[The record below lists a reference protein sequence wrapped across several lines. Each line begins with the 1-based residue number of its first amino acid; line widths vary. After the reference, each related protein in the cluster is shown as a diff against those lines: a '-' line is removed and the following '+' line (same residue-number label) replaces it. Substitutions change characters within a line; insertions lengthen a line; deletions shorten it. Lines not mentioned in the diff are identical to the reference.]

1 MSKLKTTIIT
11 LFFLLLVSLTVL
23 YYKKDQYFEKFLRES
38 LKLEFTDSSVSF
50 LTRSVTL
57 KNVMYRVENKKDTDI
72 YSADSVTVNFEEVNM
87 GSKLAHIDVAD
98 IEGFNF
104 KKEPKDGMK
113 SNSTLPALSTAG
125 TSSVSAASID
135 SSDTKKVTAEPKKKK
150 KEKWYAPFKDIFKE
164 LEGAVK
170 GEFDPVSIVDSD
182 YLDEIINE
190 KFSPVVAETLN
201 KNSVEINDFFH
212 KIQKDKKLSSENFST
227 GKGNDYWI
235 VKIDRLNI
243 TSNVYGIPLSGTVNN
258 LVAPLGEIDSA
269 VPIKFDFATSD
280 KTNKIF
286 GEMNTEKGNF
296 QVDAPNFDYKL
307 IPQLKNYVKSGKFR
321 LEQKSDYA
329 ADILTIKG
337 SIKVTDAVLNTDA
350 VVADILKDREIPI
363 ADPRA
368 GVLKLMF
375 AQLKEVN
382 IHYTYSSKDGTVIIK
397 TDLQEQLKK
406 IIIPLI

>member
-11 LFFLLLVSLTVL
+11 VLLLLLTALTVL
-23 YYKKDQYFEKFLRES
+23 YYKKDQYFENFLKNN
-38 LKLEFTDSSVSF
+38 LKLQFTDSSVSF

-72 YSADSVTVNFEEVNM
+72 YSADSVTVNFKEVNM
-87 GSKLAHIDVAD
+87 GSKLAHIDVANID
-98 IEGFNF
+98 GFNF
-104 KKEPKDGMK
+104 KKELKEGVK
-113 SNSTLPALSTAG
+113 ATTAIQ
-125 TSSVSAASID
+125 TTA
-135 SSDTKKVTAEPKKKK
+135 DTKKVATEPKKKK
-150 KEKWYAPFKDIFKE
+150 KEKWYAPFKDMYKQ
-164 LEGAVK
+164 LESTVK
-170 GEFDPVSIVDSD
+170 GDFDPISIVDSD
-182 YLDEIINE
+182 YLDNVINE
-190 KFSPVVAETLN
+190 KISPVIAHTLN
-201 KNSVEINDFFH
+201 KNSVEINEFFH
-212 KIQKDKKLSSENFST
+212 KIQNDKKISSENFSK

-235 VKIDRLNI
+235 VKIDKLNI

-258 LVAPLGEIDSA
+258 LIAPLGEVDSA
-269 VPIKFDFATSD
+269 TPIKFDFATSD

-286 GEMNTEKGNF
+286 GEMNTEKAAF
-296 QVDAPNFDYKL
+296 QIDAPNFDYKL
-307 IPQLKNYVKSGKFR
+307 IPQLNSYVKSGKFR

-382 IHYTYSSKDGTVIIK
+382 IYYTYSSKEGVFIIK

>member
-11 LFFLLLVSLTVL
+11 ILLLLLTALSVL
-23 YYKKDQYFEKFLRES
+23 YYKKDQYFENFLKNN
-38 LKLEFTDSSVSF
+38 LKLQFTDSSVSF

-72 YSADSVTVNFEEVNM
+72 YSAESVTVNFKEVNM

-104 KKEPKDGMK
+104 KKELKEGVK
-113 SNSTLPALSTAG
+113 EASAVQTTA
-125 TSSVSAASID
+125 
-135 SSDTKKVTAEPKKKK
+135 DTKKVATEPKKKK
-150 KEKWYAPFKDIFKE
+150 KEKWYAPFKDMYKQ
-164 LEGAVK
+164 LESTVK
-170 GEFDPVSIVDSD
+170 GDFDPISIVDSD
-182 YLDEIINE
+182 YLDNVINE
-190 KFSPVVAETLN
+190 KISPAIAQILN
-201 KNSVEINDFFH
+201 KNSVEINEFFH
-212 KIQKDKKLSSENFST
+212 KIQNDKKISNENFSK

-235 VKIDRLNI
+235 VKIDKLNI
-243 TSNVYGIPLSGTVNN
+243 TSNVYGIPISGTVNN

-269 VPIKFDFATSD
+269 VPIKFDFATLD
-280 KTNKIF
+280 KANKIF
-286 GEMNTEKGNF
+286 GEMNTEKAAF
-296 QVDAPNFDYKL
+296 QIEAPNFDYKL
-307 IPQLKNYVKSGKFR
+307 IPQLNSYIKSGKFR

-382 IHYTYSSKDGTVIIK
+382 INYTYSSKEGKVIIK

>member
-1 MSKLKTTIIT
+1 MSDRKMSKLKTTILT
-11 LFFLLLVSLTVL
+11 VLLLLLTALTVL
-23 YYKKDQYFEKFLRES
+23 YYKKDQYFEKFLRDS

-104 KKEPKDGMK
+104 KKEPKVEVK
-113 SNSTLPALSTAG
+113 STSSSTTP
-125 TSSVSAASID
+125 SVSAASTD
-135 SSDTKKVTAEPKKKK
+135 SSDTKKVIAEPKKKK

-170 GEFDPVSIVDSD
+170 GEFDPVSIIDSD

-190 KFSPVVAETLN
+190 KFSPVIAETLN

-280 KTNKIF
+280 KINKIF
-286 GEMNTEKGNF
+286 GEMNTEKGSF

-329 ADILTIKG
+329 ADVLTIKG

-397 TDLQEQLKK
+397 TDLQGQLKK

>member
-11 LFFLLLVSLTVL
+11 VLLLLLTALTVL
-23 YYKKDQYFEKFLRES
+23 YYKKDQYFENFLKNN
-38 LKLEFTDSSVSF
+38 LKLQFTDSSVSF

-72 YSADSVTVNFEEVNM
+72 YSADSVTVNFKEVNM
-87 GSKLAHIDVAD
+87 GSKLAHIDVANID
-98 IEGFNF
+98 GFNF
-104 KKEPKDGMK
+104 KKELKEGVK
-113 SNSTLPALSTAG
+113 ATTAIQ
-125 TSSVSAASID
+125 TTA
-135 SSDTKKVTAEPKKKK
+135 DTKKVATEPKKKK
-150 KEKWYAPFKDIFKE
+150 KEKWYAPFKDMYKQ
-164 LEGAVK
+164 LESTVK
-170 GEFDPVSIVDSD
+170 GDFDPISIVDSD
-182 YLDEIINE
+182 YLDNVINE
-190 KFSPVVAETLN
+190 KISPVIAHTLN
-201 KNSVEINDFFH
+201 KNSVEINEFFH
-212 KIQKDKKLSSENFST
+212 KIQNDKKISSENFSK

-235 VKIDRLNI
+235 VKIDKLNI

-258 LVAPLGEIDSA
+258 LIAPLGEVDSA
-269 VPIKFDFATSD
+269 IPIKFDFATSD

-286 GEMNTEKGNF
+286 GEMNTEKAVF
-296 QVDAPNFDYKL
+296 QIDAPNFDYKL
-307 IPQLKNYVKSGKFR
+307 IPQLNSYVKSGKFR

-382 IHYTYSSKDGTVIIK
+382 INYTYSSKEGKVIIK

>member
-11 LFFLLLVSLTVL
+11 VLLLLLTALSVL
-23 YYKKDQYFEKFLRES
+23 YYKKDQYFENFLKNN
-38 LKLEFTDSSVSF
+38 LKLQFTDSSVSF

-72 YSADSVTVNFEEVNM
+72 YSAESVTVNFKEVNM
-87 GSKLAHIDVAD
+87 VSKLAHIDVANID
-98 IEGFNF
+98 GFNF
-104 KKEPKDGMK
+104 KKELKEGVK
-113 SNSTLPALSTAG
+113 ATTAIQ
-125 TSSVSAASID
+125 TTA
-135 SSDTKKVTAEPKKKK
+135 DTKKVATEPKKKK
-150 KEKWYAPFKDIFKE
+150 KEKWYEPFKDMYKQ
-164 LEGAVK
+164 LESTVK
-170 GEFDPVSIVDSD
+170 GDFDPITIVDSD
-182 YLDEIINE
+182 YLDNVINE
-190 KFSPVVAETLN
+190 KISPVIAQTLN
-201 KNSVEINDFFH
+201 KNSVEINEFFH
-212 KIQKDKKLSSENFST
+212 KIQNDKKISSENFSK

-235 VKIDRLNI
+235 VKIDKLNI

-258 LVAPLGEIDSA
+258 LIAPLGEVDSA
-269 VPIKFDFATSD
+269 TPIKFDFTTTD

-286 GEMNTEKGNF
+286 GEMNAEKAAF
-296 QVDAPNFDYKL
+296 QIDAPNFDYKL
-307 IPQLKNYVKSGKFR
+307 IPQLKNYVKSGKFK

-382 IHYTYSSKDGTVIIK
+382 IHYTYSSKDGKVIIK

>member
-11 LFFLLLVSLTVL
+11 VLLLLLTALTVL
-23 YYKKDQYFEKFLRES
+23 YYKKDQYFENFLKNN
-38 LKLEFTDSSVSF
+38 LKLQFTDSSVSF

-72 YSADSVTVNFEEVNM
+72 YSADSVTVNFKEVNM
-87 GSKLAHIDVAD
+87 GSKLAHIDVANID
-98 IEGFNF
+98 GFNF
-104 KKEPKDGMK
+104 KKELKEGVK
-113 SNSTLPALSTAG
+113 ATTAIQ
-125 TSSVSAASID
+125 TTA
-135 SSDTKKVTAEPKKKK
+135 DTKKVATEPKKKK
-150 KEKWYAPFKDIFKE
+150 KEKWYAPFKDMYKQ
-164 LEGAVK
+164 LESTVK
-170 GEFDPVSIVDSD
+170 GDFDPISIVDSD
-182 YLDEIINE
+182 YLDNVINE
-190 KFSPVVAETLN
+190 KISPVIAHTLN
-201 KNSVEINDFFH
+201 KNSVEINEFFH
-212 KIQKDKKLSSENFST
+212 KIQNDKKLSSENFSK
-227 GKGNDYWI
+227 GKENDYWI
-235 VKIDRLNI
+235 VKIDKLNI

-258 LVAPLGEIDSA
+258 LIAPLGEVDSA
-269 VPIKFDFATSD
+269 TPIKFDFVTSD

-286 GEMNTEKGNF
+286 GEMNTEKAVF
-296 QVDAPNFDYKL
+296 QIDAPNFDYKL
-307 IPQLKNYVKSGKFR
+307 IPQLNSYVKSGKFR

-382 IHYTYSSKDGTVIIK
+382 IYYTYNSKEGIFIIK

>member
-11 LFFLLLVSLTVL
+11 IFLLLLTALSVL
-23 YYKKDQYFEKFLRES
+23 YYKKDQYFEKFLKES

-57 KNVMYRVENKKDTDI
+57 KNVMYRVENKKDIDI
-72 YSADSVTVNFEEVNM
+72 YSADSVTVNFKEVNM

-98 IEGFNF
+98 IDGFNF
-104 KKEPKDGMK
+104 KKELKEAVK
-113 SNSTLPALSTAG
+113 ATSAVQTTA
-125 TSSVSAASID
+125 
-135 SSDTKKVTAEPKKKK
+135 DTKKVATEPKKKK
-150 KEKWYAPFKDIFKE
+150 KEKWYDPFKDIYKQ
-164 LEGAVK
+164 LESTVK
-170 GEFDPVSIVDSD
+170 GDFDPISIVDSD
-182 YLDEIINE
+182 YLDNVINE
-190 KFSPVVAETLN
+190 KVSPVIANTLN
-201 KNSVEINDFFH
+201 KNSVEINEFFH
-212 KIQKDKKLSSENFST
+212 KLQNDKKLSSENFSK

-235 VKIDRLNI
+235 VKIDKLNI

-258 LVAPLGEIDSA
+258 LVAPLGEIDST
-269 VPIKFDFATSD
+269 VPIKFDFVTSD
-280 KTNKIF
+280 KMNKIF
-286 GEMNTEKGNF
+286 GEMNVEKANF
-296 QVDAPNFDYKL
+296 QIDAPNFDYKL
-307 IPQLKNYVKSGKFR
+307 IPQLENYVKSGKFR

-329 ADILTIKG
+329 ADVLTIKG
-337 SIKVTDAVLNTDA
+337 SIKVTDAVLDTDA

-382 IHYTYSSKDGTVIIK
+382 IHYTYSSKEGRVIIK

>member
-11 LFFLLLVSLTVL
+11 VLLLLLTALTVL
-23 YYKKDQYFEKFLRES
+23 YYKKDQYFENFLKNN
-38 LKLEFTDSSVSF
+38 LKLQFTDSSVSF

-72 YSADSVTVNFEEVNM
+72 YSAESVTVNFKEVNM
-87 GSKLAHIDVAD
+87 GSKLAHIDVANID
-98 IEGFNF
+98 GFNF
-104 KKEPKDGMK
+104 KKELKEGVK
-113 SNSTLPALSTAG
+113 ATTAIQ
-125 TSSVSAASID
+125 TTA
-135 SSDTKKVTAEPKKKK
+135 DTKKVATEPKKKK
-150 KEKWYAPFKDIFKE
+150 KEKWYAPFKDMYKQ
-164 LEGAVK
+164 LESTVK
-170 GEFDPVSIVDSD
+170 GDFDPISIVDSD
-182 YLDEIINE
+182 YLDNVINE
-190 KFSPVVAETLN
+190 KISPVIAHTLN
-201 KNSVEINDFFH
+201 KNSVEINEFFH
-212 KIQKDKKLSSENFST
+212 KIQNDKKISSENFSK

-235 VKIDRLNI
+235 VKIDKLNI

-258 LVAPLGEIDSA
+258 LIAPLGEVDSA
-269 VPIKFDFATSD
+269 IPIKFDFATSD

-286 GEMNTEKGNF
+286 GEMNTEKAVF
-296 QVDAPNFDYKL
+296 QIDAPNFDYKL
-307 IPQLKNYVKSGKFR
+307 IPQLNSYVKSGKFR

-382 IHYTYSSKDGTVIIK
+382 INYTYSSKEGKVIIK

>member
-11 LFFLLLVSLTVL
+11 VLLLLLTALTVL
-23 YYKKDQYFEKFLRES
+23 YYKKDQYFENFLKNN
-38 LKLEFTDSSVSF
+38 LKLQFTDSSVSF

-72 YSADSVTVNFEEVNM
+72 YSADSVTVNFKEVNM
-87 GSKLAHIDVAD
+87 GSKLAHIDVANID
-98 IEGFNF
+98 GFNF
-104 KKEPKDGMK
+104 KKELKEGVK
-113 SNSTLPALSTAG
+113 ATTAIQ
-125 TSSVSAASID
+125 TTA
-135 SSDTKKVTAEPKKKK
+135 DTKKVATEPKKKK
-150 KEKWYAPFKDIFKE
+150 KEKWYAPFKDMYKQ
-164 LEGAVK
+164 LESTVK
-170 GEFDPVSIVDSD
+170 GDFDPISIVDSD
-182 YLDEIINE
+182 YLDNVINE
-190 KFSPVVAETLN
+190 KISPVIAHTLN
-201 KNSVEINDFFH
+201 KNSVEINEFFH
-212 KIQKDKKLSSENFST
+212 KIQNDKKISSENFSK

-235 VKIDRLNI
+235 VKIDKLNI

-258 LVAPLGEIDSA
+258 LIAPLGEVDSA
-269 VPIKFDFATSD
+269 TPIKFDFVTSD

-286 GEMNTEKGNF
+286 GEMNTEKAAF
-296 QVDAPNFDYKL
+296 QIDAPNFDYKL
-307 IPQLKNYVKSGKFR
+307 IPQLKNYVKSGKFK

-382 IHYTYSSKDGTVIIK
+382 INYTYSSKEGKVIIK

>member
-11 LFFLLLVSLTVL
+11 VLLLLLTALTVL
-23 YYKKDQYFEKFLRES
+23 YYKKDQYFENFLKNN
-38 LKLEFTDSSVSF
+38 LKLQFTDSSVSF

-72 YSADSVTVNFEEVNM
+72 YSADSVTVNFKEVNM

-98 IEGFNF
+98 IDGFNF
-104 KKEPKDGMK
+104 KKELKEGVK
-113 SNSTLPALSTAG
+113 ATNAIQTTA
-125 TSSVSAASID
+125 
-135 SSDTKKVTAEPKKKK
+135 DTKKVATEPKKKK
-150 KEKWYAPFKDIFKE
+150 KEKWYAPFKDIYKQ
-164 LEGAVK
+164 LESTVK
-170 GEFDPVSIVDSD
+170 GDFDPISIVDSD
-182 YLDEIINE
+182 YLDNVINE
-190 KFSPVVAETLN
+190 KISPVIAQTLN
-201 KNSVEINDFFH
+201 KNSVEINEFFH
-212 KIQKDKKLSSENFST
+212 KIQNDKKISSENFSK

-235 VKIDRLNI
+235 VKIDKLNI

-258 LVAPLGEIDSA
+258 LIAPLGEVDSA
-269 VPIKFDFATSD
+269 TPIKFDFTTSD

-286 GEMNTEKGNF
+286 GEMNTEKAVF
-296 QVDAPNFDYKL
+296 QIDAPNFDYKL
-307 IPQLKNYVKSGKFR
+307 IPQLNSYVKSGKFR

-375 AQLKEVN
+375 AQLKEIN
-382 IHYTYSSKDGTVIIK
+382 INYTYSSKEGKVIIK

>member
-11 LFFLLLVSLTVL
+11 VLLLLLTALSVL
-23 YYKKDQYFEKFLRES
+23 YYKKDQYFENFLKNN
-38 LKLEFTDSSVSF
+38 LKLQFTDSSVSF

-72 YSADSVTVNFEEVNM
+72 YSADSVTVNFKEVNM

-98 IEGFNF
+98 IDGFNF
-104 KKEPKDGMK
+104 KKEPKVEVK
-113 SNSTLPALSTAG
+113 S
-125 TSSVSAASID
+125 TSSSTTPSVSTVPS
-135 SSDTKKVTAEPKKKK
+135 SSDTKKVAEPKKKK

-170 GEFDPVSIVDSD
+170 GDFDPISIVDSD

-190 KFSPVVAETLN
+190 KFSPVIAQNIN

-212 KIQKDKKLSSENFST
+212 KIQKDKKLSSENFSK
-227 GKGNDYWI
+227 GKENDYWI
-235 VKIDRLNI
+235 VKIDKLNI
-243 TSNVYGIPLSGTVNN
+243 TSNIYGIPLSGIVNN
-258 LVAPLGEIDSA
+258 LIAPLGEVDSA
-269 VPIKFDFATSD
+269 TPIKFDFVTSD

-286 GEMNTEKGNF
+286 GEMNTEKGAF
-296 QVDAPNFDYKL
+296 QIDAPNFDYKL
-307 IPQLKNYVKSGKFR
+307 IPQLNSYVKSGKFK

-382 IHYTYSSKDGTVIIK
+382 IYYTYNSKEGVFIIK

>member
-11 LFFLLLVSLTVL
+11 VLLLLLTALTVL
-23 YYKKDQYFEKFLRES
+23 YYKKDQYFENFLKNN
-38 LKLEFTDSSVSF
+38 LKLQFTDSSVSF
-50 LTRSVTL
+50 LTRTVTL

-72 YSADSVTVNFEEVNM
+72 YSADSVTINFKEVNM

-98 IEGFNF
+98 IDGFNF
-104 KKEPKDGMK
+104 KKELKEGVK
-113 SNSTLPALSTAG
+113 VTNAVQTTA
-125 TSSVSAASID
+125 
-135 SSDTKKVTAEPKKKK
+135 DTKKVAIEPKKKK
-150 KEKWYAPFKDIFKE
+150 KEKWYAPFKDIYKQ
-164 LEGAVK
+164 LESTVK
-170 GEFDPVSIVDSD
+170 GDFDPISIVDSD
-182 YLDEIINE
+182 YLDNVINE
-190 KFSPVVAETLN
+190 KISPVIANTLN
-201 KNSVEINDFFH
+201 KNSVEINEFFH
-212 KIQKDKKLSSENFST
+212 KLQNDKKLSSENFSK

-235 VKIDRLNI
+235 VKIDKLNI
-243 TSNVYGIPLSGTVNN
+243 TSNVYGIPLSGTVNK
-258 LVAPLGEIDSA
+258 LIAPLGEIDSA
-269 VPIKFDFATSD
+269 VPIKFDFATLD

-286 GEMNTEKGNF
+286 GEMNTEKGAF
-296 QVDAPNFDYKL
+296 QIDAPNFDYKL
-307 IPQLKNYVKSGKFR
+307 IPQLKNYVKSGKFK

-382 IHYTYSSKDGTVIIK
+382 INYTYSSKEGKVIIK